1 MLKKSPTSSQ
11 IDLFSSPSSIFAGKS
26 LKFYDDNKSWHNL
39 FRDTVTMLINEDIFE
54 SLFSKD
60 QGRPNASIRV
70 MISMMI
76 IKESEGISD
85 STLFE
90 QCRYNLL
97 YRSALGLYNLK
108 DSLPTESTYYAFRK
122 KIVEH
127 EQSTAENLF
136 STVFSQITKEQ
147 CINFNVSGRSVRMDS
162 KLLGSNIAWMSRY
175 ELIHKTL
182 DIYYKEIQDQV
193 GINLELKNKLEELLK
208 AEGKKIVFT
217 QSSSQVKDL
226 IKELGMLIHG
236 LLSLKIMPTL
246 EIYKTLERVFED
258 QYKIIDN
265 QIIAKEKEEI
275 SSTSVQSPFDTESTY
290 RNKGGNGQKTQKIKG
305 YSINVSETCN
315 EDSLNLITNVNV
327 EPATTSDV
335 DFLQPALEASQKIVT
350 QKIENLHADGAY
362 NSTENQE
369 YCKINNINLYLHA
382 IQGAKGKFS
391 YEKLADDELKIIN
404 IQTNEIIENQ
414 KIITKDGEIKWRITQ
429 NDKYRYINEKEIDT
443 YFIRKEIEN
452 TPEEIFHKRN
462 NVEATIFQLSY
473 HYSNAKSRY
482 RGLIKHKMWA
492 NIRCLWINFVR
503 ILKNIEQN
511 PTIFYNFI
519 KNPMFFIFK
528 IIFTNFTFEK
538 RQYLCL
544 NKY

>member
-1 MLKKSPTSSQ
+1 
-11 IDLFSSPSSIFAGKS
+11 
-26 LKFYDDNKSWHNL
+26 
-39 FRDTVTMLINEDIFE
+39 MLINEDIFE

-226 IKELGMLIHG
+226 IKELG
-236 LLSLKIMPTL
+236 
-246 EIYKTLERVFED
+246 
-258 QYKIIDN
+258 
-265 QIIAKEKEEI
+265 
-275 SSTSVQSPFDTESTY
+275 
-290 RNKGGNGQKTQKIKG
+290 
-305 YSINVSETCN
+305 INVVYLRKSCN
-315 EDSLNLITNVNV
+315 
-327 EPATTSDV
+327 
-335 DFLQPALEASQKIVT
+335 
-350 QKIENLHADGAY
+350 
-362 NSTENQE
+362 
-369 YCKINNINLYLHA
+369 C
-382 IQGAKGKFS
+382 
-391 YEKLADDELKIIN
+391 
-404 IQTNEIIENQ
+404 
-414 KIITKDGEIKWRITQ
+414 
-429 NDKYRYINEKEIDT
+429 
-443 YFIRKEIEN
+443 
-452 TPEEIFHKRN
+452 
-462 NVEATIFQLSY
+462 
-473 HYSNAKSRY
+473 
-482 RGLIKHKMWA
+482 M
-492 NIRCLWINFVR
+492 
-503 ILKNIEQN
+503 
-511 PTIFYNFI
+511 
-519 KNPMFFIFK
+519 
-528 IIFTNFTFEK
+528 
-538 RQYLCL
+538 
-544 NKY
+544 